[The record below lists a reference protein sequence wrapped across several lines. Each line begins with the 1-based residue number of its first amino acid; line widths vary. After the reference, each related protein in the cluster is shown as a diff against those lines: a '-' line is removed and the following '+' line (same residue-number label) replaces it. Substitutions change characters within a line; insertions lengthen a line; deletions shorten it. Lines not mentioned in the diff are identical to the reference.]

1 LALGYT
7 SPVNSEKTFPL
18 SVQLVVITFARL
30 LLNTG
35 LRMVYPFAP
44 ALARGLGV
52 ELTAVYQLITIRN
65 FSGFFSPVF
74 GPLSER
80 YGRRAVMTGAI
91 GLFGVGTAVVVVWP
105 AYWPLGVTLV
115 AISVTKVIYDP
126 AMQAYIGDTV
136 PYKQRGKAISVT
148 ELAWSGGLLLG
159 APAIGFIIARWGWQA
174 PFAWL
179 AGLGLLAAWALRR
192 ILPDSDGG
200 EGQPTNLRQTL
211 HLVRQYPVIWA
222 AGVYIMLAMAS
233 NESLFIVYG
242 DWMEVSFGLSLTSLG
257 LTAGVIG
264 GAEVAGELFAGWAVD
279 RFGKRPIII
288 TSGLVN
294 VLLYAI
300 LPVTAVSLTGALITL
315 FLLFFAFETTVV
327 GSVPLLTEIVPRARG
342 VVMSVVMASFA
353 LGRTVGTLVGP
364 FVAAHFGSTGN
375 GLTSAG
381 MMLLAVLVLAR
392 WVKENE
398 S

>member
-1 LALGYT
+1 MSKPKTPRLA
-7 SPVNSEKTFPL
+7 
-18 SVQLVVITFARL
+18 VQLTIITFARL

-52 ELTAVYQLITIRN
+52 RLAAVYQLIVIRN

-80 YGRRAVMTGAI
+80 YGRRAVMVGAI
-91 GLFGVGTAVVVVWP
+91 ISFSLGTAVVAVWP
-105 AYWPLGVTLV
+105 AYWPLGVTLI
-115 AISVTKVIYDP
+115 AISVTKVAYDP
-126 AMQAYIGDTV
+126 AMQAYIGDIV
-136 PYKQRGKAISVT
+136 PYQQRGKAIAVT
-148 ELAWSGGLLLG
+148 EMSWSGGLLLG

-179 AGLGLLAAWALRR
+179 AGLGLLAALALWRV
-192 ILPDSDGG
+192 IPHSAGG
-200 EGQPTNLRQTL
+200 DGQPTNLRETL
-211 HLVRQYPVIWA
+211 GVIRQRPVIWA

-242 DWMEVSFGLSLTSLG
+242 DWMEVSFGLSLTRLG
-257 LTAGVIG
+257 LTTGIVG
-264 GAEVAGELFAGWAVD
+264 GAEVIGELFAGWAVD

-294 VLLYAI
+294 VLVYAL
-300 LPVTAVSLTGALITL
+300 LPVTAVSLTSALITL
-315 FLLFFAFETTVV
+315 FILFLTFEITIV
-327 GSVPLLTEIVPRARG
+327 GGVPLLTEIVPRARG

-353 LGRTVGTLVGP
+353 LGRTLGTLVGP
-364 FVAAHFGSTGN
+364 FMAQSFGTTGN

-381 MMLLAVLVLAR
+381 MMLIAVLVMAR
-392 WVKENE
+392 WVREDGA
-398 S
+398 

>member
-1 LALGYT
+1 MT
-7 SPVNSEKTFPL
+7 SKKTFPL
-18 SVQLVVITFARL
+18 SIQLTVITFARL

-52 ELTAVYQLITIRN
+52 ELSAVYQLITIRN

-80 YGRRAVMTGAI
+80 YGRRLVMAGAI
-91 GLFGVGTAVVVVWP
+91 LLFGVGTAVVVIWP
-105 AYWPLGVTLV
+105 AYWPLGITLV

-179 AGLGLLAAWALRR
+179 AGLGLLAALALRR
-192 ILPDSDGG
+192 VLPDSNGG
-200 EGQPTNLRQTL
+200 DGQPTNLRQTL
-211 HLVRQYPVIWA
+211 RLIRGYPVIWA

-233 NESLFIVYG
+233 NESLFIVFG

-264 GAEVAGELFAGWAVD
+264 GAEVIGELFAGWAVD

-288 TSGLVN
+288 TTGLLN
-294 VLLYAI
+294 VLLYAL
-300 LPVTAVSLTGALITL
+300 LPVTAVSLTSALITL
-315 FLLFFAFETTVV
+315 FLVFFAFETTVV
-327 GSVPLLTEIVPRARG
+327 GGVPLLTEIVPRARG

-353 LGRTVGTLVGP
+353 LGRTLGTLVGP
-364 FVAAHFGSTGN
+364 FVAANFGPTGN

-392 WVKENE
+392 WVREDNA
-398 S
+398 

>member
-1 LALGYT
+1 MSTKKAY
-7 SPVNSEKTFPL
+7 PL
-18 SVQLVVITFARL
+18 PIQLTVITLARF

-35 LRMVYPFAP
+35 LRLVYPFAP

-52 ELTAVYQLITIRN
+52 ELTAVYRLIAIRS
-65 FSGFFSPVF
+65 FAGFFSPVF

-80 YGRRAVMTGAI
+80 YGRRAVMAGAI
-91 GLFGVGTAVVVVWP
+91 FLLSVGTAVVVIWP

-115 AISVTKVIYDP
+115 AISVAKVIYDP

-136 PYKQRGKAISVT
+136 AYNQRGKAISVT

-159 APAIGFIIARWGWQA
+159 APAFGFIIARWGWQA

-179 AGLGLLAAWALRR
+179 AGLGLLAALALYRV
-192 ILPDSDGG
+192 LPDSNGG

-222 AGVYIMLAMAS
+222 AGVYILLAMAA
-233 NESLFIVYG
+233 NEALFIVYG

-288 TSGLVN
+288 TSGLLN
-294 VLLYAI
+294 VLLYAL
-300 LPVTAVSLTGALITL
+300 LPVTAVSLTSALVTL
-315 FLLFFAFETTVV
+315 FLVFFTFEVTVV
-327 GSVPLLTEIVPRARG
+327 GGVPLLTEIVPRARG

-364 FVAAHFGSTGN
+364 YVAANFGSTGN

-381 MMLLAVLVLAR
+381 MMLIAVLVLAR

-398 S
+398 VSG

>member
-1 LALGYT
+1 MITLAR
-7 SPVNSEKTFPL
+7 F
-18 SVQLVVITFARL
+18 

-52 ELTAVYQLITIRN
+52 ELTAVYRLIAIRN

-80 YGRRAVMTGAI
+80 YGRRKVMAGAI
-91 GLFGVGTAVVVVWP
+91 FLLSVGTAVVVIWP
-105 AYWPLGVTLV
+105 SYWPLGITLI
-115 AISVTKVIYDP
+115 AISVAKVIYDP

-136 PYKQRGKAISVT
+136 AYNQRGKAISVT

-179 AGLGLLAAWALRR
+179 AGLGLLAALALWRV
-192 ILPDSDGG
+192 LPDSNGG

-222 AGVYIMLAMAS
+222 AGVYILLAMAA
-233 NESLFIVYG
+233 NEALFIVYG

-288 TSGLVN
+288 TSGLLN
-294 VLLYAI
+294 VLLYAL
-300 LPVTAVSLTGALITL
+300 LPVTAVSLTSALITL
-315 FLLFFAFETTVV
+315 FLLFFAFEVTIV
-327 GSVPLLTEIVPRARG
+327 GGVPLLTEIVPRARG

-353 LGRTVGTLVGP
+353 LGRTLGTLVGP
-364 FVAAHFGSTGN
+364 FVADRFGSTGS
-375 GLTSAG
+375 GLTSAA
-381 MMLLAVLVLAR
+381 MMLIAVLVLAR
-392 WVKENE
+392 WVKEDQ